1 MTLSVS
7 GMYARQFLA
16 VLFKRFYKK
25 GYTVSHIFEMI
36 NIIPTVCKGPEVIVA
51 ILQM

>member
-1 MTLSVS
+1 VGGECMQDSLWH
-7 GMYARQFLA
+7 